1 MSIDLSHIKSKQ
13 EYLNG
18 VALQRWINTKKWFF
32 EMWLRSPLPWGEYLV
47 DYNCMYNVYTQHG
60 ADSYWRKKLEL
71 GLFLKILKV

>member
-32 EMWLRSPLPWGEYLV
+32 EMWLRSPLPRGGNLV
-47 DYNCMYNVYTQHG
+47 DYSNVYTQYG
-60 ADSYWRKKLEL
+60 TDSYWKKKLEL